1 MKLGNVFHRLWTQ
14 LAISLGEFM
23 LNKGEELGGEIV
35 DLFRFFI
42 EDFDNKISDSSFTY
56 FVNFVAMRMSGKL

>member
-1 MKLGNVFHRLWTQ
+1 

-23 LNKGEELGGEIV
+23 LNKGDALGIEVV
-35 DLFRFFI
+35 DLFHFFI

-56 FVNFVAMRMSGKL
+56 FANFVSMRIPGTYISKRKRHP